1 MIGESDLESGAEL
14 QRLADQLWT
23 ARRQRR
29 LLDVE
34 EVIAGRGSD
43 WSMADAYRVQA
54 ILTQRRFDRDERH
67 IGWKLG
73 YTSLAMRQQMGIG
86 EPNFGPLTDAMVV
99 AHGDAV
105 PGTVIQPRVEPEIAV
120 RLGFDVDASASIDD
134 IAASVDEALAC
145 LEVVDSV
152 WSGYRFRIAHNT
164 ADGSSAAHVV
174 FGGAI
179 DADDL
184 SAVEVRL
191 RRNGED
197 AATATGAAA
206 SGHPLAGVAWLAGQ
220 LALTGRRLQAGEI
233 VITGGLTAAVPLD
246 PGDCVEAVFG
256 SDVVVSCRR

>member
-1 MIGESDLESGAEL
+1 MIGGSDLERDAEL
-14 QRLADQLWT
+14 QRLADELWT

-29 LLDVE
+29 LLDLDQ
-34 EVIAGRGSD
+34 VIERRGSD

-54 ILTQRRFDRDERH
+54 MLMQRRLDRGERH

-86 EPNFGPLTDAMVV
+86 EPNFGPLTDAMLV
-99 AHGDAV
+99 ASGDAV

-120 RLGFDVDASASIDD
+120 RLGIDVDASASIAD
-134 IAASVDEALAC
+134 IAASVDAAIAC

-152 WSGYRFRIAHNT
+152 WSGYRFRIEHNT

-174 FGGAI
+174 LGGAI

-184 SAVEVRL
+184 STVKVRL

-197 AATATGAAA
+197 VATATGAAA
-206 SGHPLAGVAWLAGQ
+206 SAHPLAGVAWLADQ
-220 LALTGRRLQAGEI
+220 LALTGRQLRAGQI
-233 VITGGLTAAVPLD
+233 VLTGGLTAAVPLD
-246 PGDCVEAVFG
+246 AGDCVEAVFG
-256 SDVVVSCRR
+256 SNVVVSCRR